1 MCINNSEENG
11 HNTKRK
17 QLLKVQIMEKIN
29 SKSYLV
35 GFIPYA
41 LAAFLIG
48 IVGGFT
54 TLLGP
59 AFVKDLG
66 LEYNNT
72 TWTALAMSI
81 STAAF
86 APILG
91 KLGDVIGRRVTLL
104 LGILI
109 FIFGNIMTA
118 VAPSLW
124 FMLFARFTVGV
135 GSAAIAPVVIAYIMS
150 EFPREKISGGFS
162 LYMLISS
169 AAVIFGPTIGG
180 IVIDVWGWR
189 AMMWICVFISAA
201 VFFYCLLTN
210 KEKNKISH
218 NTMSGFDWIGSAFV
232 LIFFSLMLCVP
243 SFGQNFG
250 WSSPAFISASIFAV
264 LSLIILIPV
273 ERKASTP
280 ILQGEFMKRRS
291 FILSVLALFLT
302 QGLMQANMTNIIVF
316 VNYTQPE
323 NTVISG
329 YAISIMYIGMSL
341 GSILLGPLADR
352 VEPKRILAAS
362 FAVTG
367 VGCALMLLFSPDT
380 SVLLLAAS
388 LGILGFGLGANATIF
403 MRVVLSGIPAK
414 KAGSSTGT
422 YGLFRDLSAPF
433 GVAIFVPLFT
443 NRVTGGIATG
453 LDGISSATASIK
465 QLAVAEVICV
475 AVGIVAILLLPK
487 IHNRKEIINEA

>member
-1 MCINNSEENG
+1 
-11 HNTKRK
+11 
-17 QLLKVQIMEKIN
+17 MERTD
-29 SKSYLV
+29 SRPYLV
-35 GFIPYA
+35 GFVPYA

-48 IVGGFT
+48 IIGGFT
-54 TLLGP
+54 TVLGP

-66 LEYNNT
+66 LAYNNT

-109 FIFGNIMTA
+109 FTFGNIMTA

-124 FMLFARFTVGV
+124 FMLAARFVVGI
-135 GSAAIAPVVIAYIMS
+135 GSAAIAPVVIAYIIS
-150 EFPREKISGGFS
+150 EFPQDKASGGFS

-169 AAVIFGPTIGG
+169 AAVIFGPTLGG
-180 IVIDVWGWR
+180 LIIEHSGWR
-189 AMMWICVFISAA
+189 VMMWICVLISAI
-201 VFFYCLLTN
+201 VFFACLLGN
-210 KEKNKISH
+210 REKKATKKSL
-218 NTMSGFDWIGSAFV
+218 SSFDGLGSVFV
-232 LIFFSLMLCVP
+232 LIFFSLTLCVP

-250 WSSPAFISASIFAV
+250 WSSTAFIFVLIAAL
-264 LSLIILIPV
+264 LSLVILILV
-273 ERKASTP
+273 ERKAKIP
-280 ILQGEFMKRRS
+280 ILQGSFMKRRA
-291 FILSVLALFLT
+291 FVLSVVALFLT
-302 QGLMQANMTNIIVF
+302 QGLMQANMTNVIVF

-341 GSILLGPLADR
+341 GSILLGPLADKF
-352 VEPKRILAAS
+352 EPKRILSIS
-362 FAVTG
+362 FVVTG
-367 VGCALMLLFSPDT
+367 IGSALMLLFSPIT

-403 MRVVLSGIPAK
+403 MRVVLSEIPTK
-414 KAGSSTGT
+414 KAGAATGT
-422 YGLFRDLSAPF
+422 YGLFRDLAAPF

-443 NRVTGGIATG
+443 NRV
-453 LDGISSATASIK
+453 SASIEMGIDEIVAAVSSIK
-465 QLAVAEVICV
+465 LLALTEIVCI
-475 AVGIVAILLLPK
+475 AVGIIAVILLPK
-487 IHNRKEIINEA
+487 IHNRKENINEAKG

>member
-1 MCINNSEENG
+1 
-11 HNTKRK
+11 
-17 QLLKVQIMEKIN
+17 MERTD
-29 SKSYLV
+29 SKSYLT
-35 GFIPYA
+35 GFVPYA

-48 IVGGFT
+48 IIGGFT
-54 TLLGP
+54 TVLGP

-124 FMLFARFTVGV
+124 FMLAARFVVGI
-135 GSAAIAPVVIAYIMS
+135 GSAAIAPVVIAYIVG
-150 EFPREKISGGFS
+150 EFPPDKTSGGFS

-169 AAVIFGPTIGG
+169 AAVIFGPTLGG
-180 IVIDVWGWR
+180 IIIERSGWR
-189 AMMWICVFISAA
+189 VMMWICVLISVI
-201 VFFYCLLTN
+201 VFFACLLTN
-210 KEKNKISH
+210 KEKKTARKSL
-218 NTMSGFDWIGSAFV
+218 SSFDGLGSVFV
-232 LIFFSLMLCVP
+232 LIFFSLTLCIP

-250 WSSPAFISASIFAV
+250 WSSLAFVFVLIAAL
-264 LSLIILIPV
+264 LSLIILVLV
-273 ERKASTP
+273 ERKAKTP
-280 ILQGEFMKRRS
+280 ILQGGFMKRRA
-291 FILSVLALFLT
+291 FILSVAALFLT
-302 QGLMQANMTNIIVF
+302 QGLMQANMTNLIVF

-341 GSILLGPLADR
+341 GSILLGPLADKF
-352 VEPKRILAAS
+352 EPKRILSVS
-362 FAVTG
+362 FVITG
-367 VGCALMLLFSPDT
+367 IGCALMLLFSPVT

-403 MRVVLSGIPAK
+403 MRVVLSEIPMK
-414 KAGSSTGT
+414 KAGASTGT
-422 YGLFRDLSAPF
+422 YGLFRDLAAPF
-433 GVAIFVPLFT
+433 GVAVFVPLFT
-443 NRVTGGIATG
+443 NRVTANINMGI
-453 LDGISSATASIK
+453 DEISAAVSSIK
-465 QLAVAEVICV
+465 LLALTEIICV
-475 AVGIVAILLLPK
+475 AVGLAAVVLLPK
-487 IHNRKEIINEA
+487 IHVRKENINEAKG